1 MRRRLIVAAAATA
14 AAVVLAVAVLLHLST
29 TAANRALRSAS
40 GKPRKTLETGDTTGP
55 PQSRSGTRRQA
66 AAAAAAEERRAA
78 TELGESAG
86 GLEALLRAGGRHGDA
101 LALFGAAWSLETRYA
116 QQALVYVEQHFAALN
131 VTDLPIYEVDCEASR
146 AGTRLCDFAGVDRY
160 PTLLYAGQIN
170 FHQLPPPLQHCVRY
184 EGSYV
189 MAEQIRDWV
198 RLMRFLSRMGVRW
211 QRAVTTATRGL
222 TAAVHLHVHDSPNA
236 SWGSRRGLGARDF
249 RYKRRFFK
257 KYSSPLV

>member
-40 GKPRKTLETGDTTGP
+40 GKPRKTLETGDTTGCGHLP

-101 LALFGAAWSLETRYA
+101 LALFGAAWSLETRCACACVCVCMRVHVCVCVCALCMCVCARMCVCVFVCVGYVCVYA
-116 QQALVYVEQHFAALN
+116 CPVVC
-131 VTDLPIYEVDCEASR
+131 T
-146 AGTRLCDFAGVDRY
+146 
-160 PTLLYAGQIN
+160 QIRM
-170 FHQLPPPLQHCVRY
+170 HCVHVWMRTCMRAY
-184 EGSYV
+184 TCYV
-189 MAEQIRDWV
+189 IISIR
-198 RLMRFLSRMGVRW
+198 LSSM
-211 QRAVTTATRGL
+211 L
-222 TAAVHLHVHDSPNA
+222 
-236 SWGSRRGLGARDF
+236 
-249 RYKRRFFK
+249 FK
-257 KYSSPLV
+257 KIHI